1 MIDRWTSS
9 EHGGVSAGAG
19 SRTEGSK
26 FRDKKLSLLVPGR
39 KTSNADGLNLGQGL
53 VSWYCEQ
60 VQLYGG
66 QETWKNF

>member
-1 MIDRWTSS
+1 MIGTWASS
-9 EHGGVSAGAG
+9 KLGGVSAGAG

-39 KTSNADGLNLGQGL
+39 RTSNAGGLNLGQGL

-60 VQLYGG
+60 V
-66 QETWKNF
+66 